1 MSASACISTYKTHRM
16 EKKPANH
23 ELNAAEQLDALEIV
37 CRSLAAVL
45 KKRADEEP
53 DGGMA
58 GFFEQL
64 EGIDFAYLRRQLG
77 GEPDTLSMLAELKSV
92 TQEKDQKIIE
102 FKTSLADLVV
112 ENRNLQKQHQAL
124 QDRFNSL
131 NSQLN
136 QMQLH
141 SKDLSL
147 KHSAATANLE
157 AREKELETANSELQ
171 ELRARSYHLKSLC
184 ADYEDQIKKQEQEL
198 SATLAENSCLK
209 QSSEKAVS
217 DLDHVANSNRQ
228 LRLSLESLQQRES
241 ELENTIDALQREK
254 NHVQMQL
261 NRMLTGLNKMAVYQQ
276 PDNTSQESSLLEPR
290 TLAPYLP
297 FCFPERLPA
306 AISFRREIRLKQPAS
321 LQRRK
326 LPAPK
331 SFSQFSG
338 QEEPVMPAHIR
349 TQAARMKT
357 SLKKPFEMKFHAVY
371 RVQPKLSIALDVGH
385 TLRFNDDFALL
396 YKPPVSYNTLQTTS
410 SRTVTMLISRKLRE
424 DEIFTRSYNLFMN
437 YLIREIVER
446 NFKSDDLFTITM
458 NAEKAEMEKPGELKN
473 TNIFLETLA
482 FRHRFQL
489 QSQRIKM
496 ADASFNYSFK
506 RSNRLKSVL
515 EMFGNTINS
524 MVQKYDIVAAPRH
537 GNSEPEK

>member
-1 MSASACISTYKTHRM
+1 M
-16 EKKPANH
+16 EKKPVNP
-23 ELNAAEQLDALEIV
+23 ELSAAEQLDALEIV

-45 KKRADEEP
+45 KKRVDEGS
-53 DGGMA
+53 DSGTA

-64 EGIDFAYLRRQLG
+64 ENIDFASLRRHLA
-77 GEPDTLSMLAELKSV
+77 GEPDTLSMLSELKSV
-92 TQEKDQKIIE
+92 ITEKDQKIVE

-124 QDRFNSL
+124 QERFSAL
-131 NSQLN
+131 NTQLS

-147 KHSAATANLE
+147 KYSTANSNLE
-157 AREKELETANSELQ
+157 AREKELESANIELQ
-171 ELRARSYHLKSLC
+171 ELQSRSYQLKSLC
-184 ADYEDQIKKQEQEL
+184 ADYEDLLKKKEDDL
-198 SATLAENSCLK
+198 SKTLDENKRLK

-228 LRLSLESLQQRES
+228 LRQSLEALQHRES
-241 ELENTIDALQREK
+241 ELVKTIEVLQREK
-254 NHVQMQL
+254 NHAQTQL
-261 NRMLTGLNKMAVYQQ
+261 SRVLTGLNKMAVYEQ
-276 PDNTSQESSLLEPR
+276 PDNRSHESSLLEPK
-290 TLAPYLP
+290 TLVPYLP

-306 AISFRREIRLKQPAS
+306 AISFRREIQLNQPGS

-331 SFSQFSG
+331 TFAQYSG
-338 QEEPVMPAHIR
+338 PEQSIIPAHVR
-349 TQAARMKT
+349 THAARMKNR
-357 SLKKPFEMKFHAVY
+357 LKKPFEMKFHAAY
-371 RVQPKLSIALDVGH
+371 HIQPKLHITQDMFQQLIYDDNFALDYD
-385 TLRFNDDFALL
+385 L
-396 YKPPVSYNTLQTTS
+396 PISYNPVQTTS
-410 SRTVTMLISRKLRE
+410 SRAVRMLISRKLRE
-424 DEIFTRSYNLFMN
+424 DEIFTNSFDLFMN

-446 NFKSDDLFTITM
+446 NFNSDDLFTIFT
-458 NAEKAEMEKPGELKN
+458 NEIRVVADEPAEFKN
-473 TNIFLETLA
+473 SNIFLETLA

-515 EMFGNTINS
+515 EMFGNTISS
-524 MVQKYDIVAAPRH
+524 MVQKYDIVATPPH
-537 GNSEPEK
+537 GKSEPEK